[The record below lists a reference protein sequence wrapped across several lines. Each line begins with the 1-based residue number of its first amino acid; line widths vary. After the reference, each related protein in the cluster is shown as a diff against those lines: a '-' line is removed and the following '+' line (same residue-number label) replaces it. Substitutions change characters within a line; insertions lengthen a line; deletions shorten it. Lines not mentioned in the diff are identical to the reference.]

1 MDFTK
6 YLKIHQIFSSGSTE
20 QELVLQAMP
29 DFYAGIEA

>member
-6 YLKIHQIFSSGSTE
+6 YLKIHQIFSSGSND
-20 QELVLQAMP
+20 QELALQALP